1 MSNIGVIF
9 AGGVGR
15 RMHTKEKKK
24 PKQFLEIWGKPIIVR
39 TIEYFQENPEID
51 AVVVVCVKDWIPYFE
66 KLQYQYRLDK
76 VKKVVPGGET
86 GQLSIYAGL
95 CAAEELTQE
104 NDFDDTIVL
113 IHDGVR
119 PLITS
124 KLLSENIEAVKKYGN
139 CITSGLVQETI
150 VEISDDN
157 DVLLVPDRKHS
168 RVAKAPQSF
177 FLEDVLAA
185 HRKALSEG
193 ITDFIDT
200 CTMMQHYGYRLH
212 MIDGPHENIKIT
224 TPEDYYIMQG
234 ILQAREN
241 AQIYGLD
248 E

>member
-1 MSNIGVIF
+1 MQENYALIF
-9 AGGVGR
+9 AGGRGE
-15 RMHTKEKKK
+15 RMNSRSI
-24 PKQFLEIWGKPIIVR
+24 PKQFLELHGKPIIIY
-39 TIEYFQENPEID
+39 TLEKFENHPDITGI
-51 AVVVVCVKDWIPYFE
+51 VVVILDGWQDYLERLLE
-66 KLQYQYRLDK
+66 KFAIRK
-76 VKKVVPGGET
+76 VISIVPGGST
-86 GQLSIYAGL
+86 GQASIHNGLESLSKFASPD
-95 CAAEELTQE
+95 AT
-104 NDFDDTIVL
+104 VL